1 MKLKLSSNKLFIQP
15 TNEKGKP
22 RHYGPI
28 PSHHTPPIQ
37 SITFNWRVY
46 FGNNTHDN
54 SLYRILYST
63 HWQYRLT
70 NDWVRSAVLVD
81 VCKTQSFHCKKE
93 QNVQINSDIIYI
105 SCGTDAENLT
115 IKAFYYL
122 LIISFS
128 FPVIDFMQLIE
139 QSCCEKK
146 LIVGIRWVN
155 TDLFQSFST
164 AFPAATTLGIP
175 PENIR
180 ASTWPWNA

>member
-1 MKLKLSSNKLFIQP
+1 M
-15 TNEKGKP
+15 
-22 RHYGPI
+22 
-28 PSHHTPPIQ
+28 
-37 SITFNWRVY
+37 
-46 FGNNTHDN
+46 
-54 SLYRILYST
+54 
-63 HWQYRLT
+63 
-70 NDWVRSAVLVD
+70 D

-93 QNVQINSDIIYI
+93 QNVQIKLDIKYT
-105 SCGTDAENLT
+105 SCGTGVENLT
-115 IKAFYYL
+115 IKFFYYL

-180 ASTWPWNA
+180 AST